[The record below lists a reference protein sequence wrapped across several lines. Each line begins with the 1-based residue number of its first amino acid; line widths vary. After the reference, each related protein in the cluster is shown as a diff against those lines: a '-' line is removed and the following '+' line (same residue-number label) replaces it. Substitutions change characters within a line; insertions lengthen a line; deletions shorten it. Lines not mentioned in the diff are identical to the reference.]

1 MHNKRCVMNSDLP
14 MKRRNYKFLHLQMP
28 KEHGSG
34 WQNDTKICFFG
45 CKFATKYVR
54 VYAQHLIDEHTDVEL
69 EPWGICKAAL
79 NMQIKIYD
87 DPDFHRNR
95 RKGRSRQPKDE
106 GGMDTKQEEE
116 YLDMISDEESDMIQP
131 AEFFTR
137 RQ

>member
-28 KEHGSG
+28 KEPGSG

-54 VYAQHLIDEHTDVEL
+54 VYAQHLIDEHTDGDL

-79 NMQIKIYD
+79 RMQIKIYD
-87 DPDFHRNR
+87 EPEFHRNR
-95 RKGRSRQPKDE
+95 RKGKKTKVE
-106 GGMDTKQEEE
+106 GMDVTAEEE
-116 YLDMISDEESDMIQP
+116 YLDMLEDEEEEDEFIQP
-131 AEFFTR
+131 ADFFMPKN
-137 RQ
+137 